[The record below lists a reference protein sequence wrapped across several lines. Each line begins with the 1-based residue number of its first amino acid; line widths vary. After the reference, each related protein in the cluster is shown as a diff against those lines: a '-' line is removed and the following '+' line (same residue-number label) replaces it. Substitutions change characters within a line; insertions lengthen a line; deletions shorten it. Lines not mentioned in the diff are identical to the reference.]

1 MVNNDNWGIF
11 WKIANREV
19 SCAANN
25 EFQIS
30 VAVNML
36 FGELLLSQEKKCCFT
51 LFLILSKIIAVCSA
65 SNKRVLEMY

>member
-11 WKIANREV
+11 WKIANRAV
-19 SCAANN
+19 SCAANS

-36 FGELLLSQEKKCCFT
+36 FGELLLSQEKKLQFY
-51 LFLILSKIIAVCSA
+51 IIF
-65 SNKRVLEMY
+65 NFK

>member
-1 MVNNDNWGIF
+1 MGDIGEITNRAVN
-11 WKIANREV
+11 
-19 SCAANN
+19 CAANS

-51 LFLILSKIIAVCSA
+51 LFLNLSKIIAVCNA
-65 SNKRVLEMY
+65 SNKRVLEMH